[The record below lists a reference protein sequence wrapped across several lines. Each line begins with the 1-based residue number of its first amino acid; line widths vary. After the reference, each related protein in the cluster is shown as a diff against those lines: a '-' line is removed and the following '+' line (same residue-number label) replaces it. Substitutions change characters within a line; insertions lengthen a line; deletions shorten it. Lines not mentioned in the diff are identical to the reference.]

1 MSDTLDAVRPWL
13 ASGGRVAMATLV
25 ATRGAT
31 PRRAGAKMW
40 VGEDGRV
47 LGSVTIGG
55 CVDARV
61 VAESEGVLA
70 EGRARTIAL
79 HLGADEALELGLTCG
94 GTIELLVEPLRL
106 AADDPVVAL
115 YEHVGAHVR
124 RGGRA
129 AIATIPGAAPRRIAL
144 LDDGGVAGTLGDAAL
159 DAALRA
165 RAADLLAGESGVVVL
180 GEGDAIP
187 VAVEVHAP
195 AGALVVVGAGHVAM
209 ALSRLAAPLG
219 LRTVIVDARERWAS
233 AERFPDADERLVGIP
248 SELVGAMPLG
258 AADAVVLVAH
268 DYKFDLP
275 VLRVVLAT
283 AAGYVGL
290 LGSRRRG
297 AAILS
302 ELREAGI
309 AEERLARVRVPAG
322 LDIGARTTEEIAL
335 SILAEAIA
343 AVRGRSGGS
352 LRADIA

>member
-1 MSDTLDAVRPWL
+1 MSDTLDPIRPWL

-70 EGRARTIAL
+70 DGRARTIAL

-106 AADDPVVAL
+106 AADDPVVAH
-115 YEHVGAHVR
+115 YERVGAHVR

-144 LDDGGVAGTLGDAAL
+144 LDDGVAGTLGDPAL

-165 RAADLLAGESGVVVL
+165 RAAELLAGESAVVVL
-180 GEGDAIP
+180 GDDDGTA

-219 LRTVIVDARERWAS
+219 LRTVIVDARERWAT

-258 AADAVVLVAH
+258 PGDAVVLVAH

-283 AAGYVGL
+283 GAGYVGL

-297 AAILS
+297 AAILA
-302 ELREAGI
+302 ELRDGGI
-309 AEERLARVRVPAG
+309 AEEALARVRVPAG
-322 LDIGARTTEEIAL
+322 LDIGARTTGEIAL

-343 AVRGRSGGS
+343 AVRGRTGGS
-352 LRADIA
+352 LRARTA